1 MPQEVMMRNE
11 VRLRRDGQEQ
21 VIYMQNA
28 PRVGGVLVV
37 SGEPWLVMSV
47 SYLVGYRIPRVSLIA
62 R

>member
-1 MPQEVMMRNE
+1 MRNE